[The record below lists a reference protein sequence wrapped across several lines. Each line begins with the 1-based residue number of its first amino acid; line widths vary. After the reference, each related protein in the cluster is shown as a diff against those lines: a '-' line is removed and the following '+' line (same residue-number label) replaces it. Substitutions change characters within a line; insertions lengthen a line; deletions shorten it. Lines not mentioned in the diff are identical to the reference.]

1 MKGLKMDNSRIVF
14 LINDTARAVMAT
26 YEDRGTPEMFKT
38 LDATIGVGD
47 LVAVQSTTRHNV
59 TICKVTMVD
68 VDVNF
73 DATTPLKWI
82 VSRLD
87 MDAFDKI
94 LAGEAQAVSVVQAA
108 ELKRKKEELRKTM
121 FANHEDSISALALT
135 SQSGGDITE

>member
-1 MKGLKMDNSRIVF
+1 MDNSRIVF

>member
-1 MKGLKMDNSRIVF
+1 MDNSRIVF
-14 LINDTARAVMAT
+14 LINDTARAIMAT
-26 YEDRGTPEMFKT
+26 YEDNGTAEMFKT
-38 LDATIGVGD
+38 LDADIRVGD
-47 LVAVQSTTRHNV
+47 LVAVQSTTRHKV
-59 TICKVTMVD
+59 TICKVTEVD

-73 DATTPLKWI
+73 DGTTPLKWI
-82 VSRLD
+82 ISRVD
-87 MDAFDKI
+87 MDAFDQI